1 MNISIGDIFVYVSNE
16 VYRVISI
23 QDSKEFPED
32 PVIEVETYLSGIGFE
47 KTGLTLTARQTK
59 DFNLT
64 HYKAV

>member
-1 MNISIGDIFVYVSNE
+1 MNISIGDIFIYLSNE
-16 VYRVISI
+16 VYRVILI

-47 KTGLTLTARQTK
+47 KTGLTLTAQQTK
-59 DFNLT
+59 DFNLK